1 MASLQTQRETWGH
14 TLIWNYSGRNFVK
27 TKLIKFKTSWCPEHR
42 DRLPAPPRHTLHP
55 QYPHPPRCPSQLQSW
70 TWFLSA
76 GSDVFYPDISPLC
89 RPTSHMRRH
98 CNEHRLF
105 FMRFARASRY
115 WGLTSH
121 CSQLRSLPR
130 PCISSRWEHKLKIFL
145 SNWKIFSSNSI
156 SEIENKWIS
165 QGCVVK
171 IFLIAASCKVKQRKC
186 KQIKEFV
193 LQKQSL
199 LKVYRWF
206 IPFP

>member
-1 MASLQTQRETWGH
+1 M
-14 TLIWNYSGRNFVK
+14 
-27 TKLIKFKTSWCPEHR
+27 
-42 DRLPAPPRHTLHP
+42 
-55 QYPHPPRCPSQLQSW
+55 SW
-70 TWFLSA
+70 TSGSSSGSSSSYSPPSISSSSSVSTSTTELDLISVGRLWCFLSGHFSPVQTHFPQA
-76 GSDVFYPDISPLC
+76 QTLQWTQVVFY
-89 RPTSHMRRH
+89 
-98 CNEHRLF
+98 EV
-105 FMRFARASRY
+105 SRY

-171 IFLIAASCKVKQRKC
+171 IFFIAASCKVKQRKC